1 MSPLHR
7 ALDEYLR
14 VRRALG
20 FALEREGRVL
30 PQFLAYLEHHG
41 SDSITVALALDWAL
55 SPPGVSPWWAGTR
68 MAMVRGFATYLAALD
83 PRTEVPPADLLP
95 TPSSTRLIPYL
106 YTDAEIC
113 ALMAAAR
120 TLDGLKSTTYAT
132 LIGLLAATG
141 MRVGEAIALDRDD
154 VDERE
159 GMLVVRHGKFG
170 KARELMLHRTT
181 TKALRA
187 YAGARERVHPHPRSR
202 ALLLSLA
209 GTRLHY
215 KNVHLAFL
223 RLVHRAGLA
232 ERRPRRPR
240 IHDLRHT
247 FAVST
252 LVRWY
257 REGADVEARLPALST
272 YLGHLAPSSTYWY
285 LTATPELL
293 ELASQRAQRARE
305 VAP

>member
-20 FALEREGRVL
+20 FTLEREGRLL

-55 SPPGVSPWWAGTR
+55 APPGASLRWAGAR
-68 MAMVRGFATYLAALD
+68 LAVVRGFARHLAAFD
-83 PRTEVPPADLLP
+83 PRTEVPPVDLLP
-95 TPSSTRLIPYL
+95 ALSTTRLIPYV
-106 YTDAEIC
+106 YTDEELC
-113 ALMAAAR
+113 TLMDAAR
-120 TLDGLKSTTYAT
+120 TFDGLKGATYAT
-132 LIGLLAATG
+132 LIGLLGATG

-159 GMLVVRHGKFG
+159 GVFAVRHAKFG
-170 KARELMLHRTT
+170 KSRELVLHRTT
-181 TKALRA
+181 TEALRA
-187 YAGARERVHPHPRSR
+187 YADERDRVHPRPRSP
-202 ALLLSLA
+202 AFLLSLA
-209 GTRLHY
+209 GTRLNY
-215 KNVHLAFL
+215 KNVHFTFL
-223 RLVHRAGLA
+223 RLVRRAGLA

-247 FAVST
+247 FAVTT

-272 YLGHLAPSSTYWY
+272 YLGHVAPSSTYWY